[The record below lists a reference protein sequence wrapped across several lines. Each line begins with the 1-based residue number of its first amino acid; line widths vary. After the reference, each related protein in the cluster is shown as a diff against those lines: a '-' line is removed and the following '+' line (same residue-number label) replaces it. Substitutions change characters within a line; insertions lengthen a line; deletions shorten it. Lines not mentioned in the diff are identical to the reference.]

1 MKRFGELLLRG
12 IFLRC
17 PVCGRGK
24 LFRRVFVMYEEC
36 PVCHFH
42 YEREAGYFSSAMAI
56 DLIISELIVTAII
69 LPLAAN
75 RSIPILPILLW
86 TLPLAFILP
95 VAFYRHSRGLWMSM
109 DHYLHP
115 VTGRPFPHQPDLP
128 AEPPAEP

>member
-1 MKRFGELLLRG
+1 MGRFGELLLRG
-12 IFLRC
+12 LTLHC

-24 LFRRVFVMYEEC
+24 LFRSVFKMNDEC
-36 PVCHFH
+36 PVCHFY
-42 YEREAGYFSSAMAI
+42 YERESGYFSSAMAI
-56 DLIISELIVTAII
+56 DLVVSELIVTAVI

-95 VAFYRHSRGLWMSM
+95 VAFWWHSRGLWMSI

-115 VTGRPFPHQPDLP
+115 VTGRPFSHLPDQPT
-128 AEPPAEP
+128 EPPR